1 MDKEKLIKIL
11 YLHKK
16 YVNGEGY
23 GERADL
29 SWADLSGA
37 NLSGVD
43 LSRADLSRAYLSW
56 ADLSGANLSRANLS
70 RANLSGADLS
80 GADLSGANLDYSCW
94 TFACKTLTTKI
105 DKRIAVQLLYHT
117 IAAMKSVDDEEC
129 KEFCKNKTVLKLA
142 NQFHR
147 VNECGKL

>member
-1 MDKEKLIKIL
+1 MSTHYRAQRAFYNFETPPETLPSHL
-11 YLHKK
+11 YIQTLWIQPPPI
-16 YVNGEGY
+16 GL
-23 GERADL
+23 A
-29 SWADLSGA
+29 
-37 NLSGVD
+37 
-43 LSRADLSRAYLSW
+43 
-56 ADLSGANLSRANLS
+56 
-70 RANLSGADLS
+70 
-80 GADLSGANLDYSCW
+80 
-94 TFACKTLTTKI
+94 TLTTKI